1 MWLIEASKPPVDGPV
16 GMNLQRT
23 PLDSGEM
30 SQITVT
36 RRRIKVRRLKY
47 TCRTKKTSSSSEE
60 EDVGDS
66 VKVSLSVSSSEK
78 DEVVLSYG
86 SVSVIWRR
94 REMEDAVRAELGIMN
109 KKGGGVGVGG
119 KYDFFGVYDGHGGC
133 HVARACSERLHGILV
148 EEGESSNEELEGL
161 SEAVLFSGGVAL
173 ALSRDHKYEKDKKLT
188 HTRISTPFGN
198 KADKNMFLQ
207 ETKPTKPNF
216 LPHSTEFPGLIQP
229 RIPSTILPPTIPLH
243 NLPHHAQPCHQNF
256 SLDFVAYTKL
266 VQFSTK
272 SGSLIYGKAA
282 HGHMIKTA
290 FRSCL
295 FLLNNL
301 LHMYCKCGEINS
313 AHHMFDRMPKHNVI
327 SYNSLLSGYSQMGL
341 FVKAMEVFNEAR
353 VVGLKLDKF
362 TFAGALNLM
371 DLSLYYLFIERR
383 SLELL
388 YVYHSRIAYYYL
400 YSLLNI
406 VLLYV
411 TTKVVLGTPWVV
423 ALLIYKWRRRHFINK

>member
-161 SEAVLFSGGVAL
+161 SEYWERVMEGC
-173 ALSRDHKYEKDKKLT
+173 
-188 HTRISTPFGN
+188 FG
-198 KADKNMFLQ
+198 L
-207 ETKPTKPNF
+207 
-216 LPHSTEFPGLIQP
+216 
-229 RIPSTILPPTIPLH
+229 
-243 NLPHHAQPCHQNF
+243 
-256 SLDFVAYTKL
+256 
-266 VQFSTK
+266 
-272 SGSLIYGKAA
+272 
-282 HGHMIKTA
+282 
-290 FRSCL
+290 SCL
-295 FLLNNL
+295 VVVWLWPCL
-301 LHMYCKCGEINS
+301 
-313 AHHMFDRMPKHNVI
+313 VI
-327 SYNSLLSGYSQMGL
+327 I
-341 FVKAMEVFNEAR
+341 R
-353 VVGLKLDKF
+353 
-362 TFAGALNLM
+362 M